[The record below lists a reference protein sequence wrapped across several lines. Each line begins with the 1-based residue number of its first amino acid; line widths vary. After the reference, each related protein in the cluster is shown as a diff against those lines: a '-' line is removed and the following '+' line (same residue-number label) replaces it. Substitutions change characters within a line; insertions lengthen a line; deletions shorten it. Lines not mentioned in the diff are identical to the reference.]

1 MNFSTYINNKEV
13 TVDLIRKR
21 ALKHTYLRLI
31 SKDLIQI
38 SANIFFTVDDA
49 KRLIDNKIEW
59 LEKGLVK
66 LEKNFMEK
74 DEFLFL
80 GIRHK
85 NLDFRDLDKF
95 YKGEAKRLIPPIVE
109 KYSKIMNLSPTSI
122 KFRKNKRTWGSCNYK
137 NELNFNILLM
147 KFPIPLIEYVV
158 IHELAHIKEKNHS
171 KRFWSLVEE
180 YCPDYK
186 RRMKEFKSFL

>member
-95 YKGEAKRLIPPIVE
+95 YKSEAKRLIPPIVE